1 MRLVVCVVVCAVI
14 CVGADLDKVLAAY
27 RANPKDWKLAHQTAL
42 AYTER
47 NQFNEAATYFRK
59 ALAGNPGFVP
69 ARKNLAVV
77 LWFGG
82 RHAESEVLFRQLAA
96 DLPKDPIPHLYL
108 GLAAHGRAQY
118 SEAHRQF
125 ASSGELATAN
135 PDVVPEVLD
144 SYLATGDRSVLV
156 NATKLVASARSPELS
171 LRTAAVLD
179 KYGCAE
185 QAYQVYR
192 SALEFAPSHEPL
204 YLALASFASA
214 HENNGYGLQIL
225 DKGLQLIP
233 GSAALY
239 FHRGL
244 LSALDGQRDQALADL
259 TEAAAANRQW
269 PLPVLAKGVL
279 QLESGQSVESADTF
293 LSVLREH
300 PDDPSAAYL
309 RALALNRT
317 GDPETRAEQIQL
329 LEGAVRTKPD
339 DSRALTLLGRIY
351 GESGRQKDAIECLK
365 KAVRSDAGNATAE
378 YQLAMALRRAGLT
391 AEADKHLAR
400 FRQVRDVKE
409 ESELVQFLRV
419 RP

>member
-1 MRLVVCVVVCAVI
+1 L
-14 CVGADLDKVLAAY
+14 LAAY
-27 RANPKDWKLAHQTAL
+27 RSNPKDWKLAHQTAL

-77 LWFGG
+77 LWFAGK
-82 RHAESEVLFRQLAA
+82 HAESEVLFRQLVP
-96 DLPKDPIPHLYL
+96 DLPNDPVPHLYL
-108 GLAAHGRAQY
+108 GLALHGRAQY
-118 SEAHRQF
+118 AEAHRQF
-125 ASSGELATAN
+125 ASAGELATAN
-135 PDVVPEVLD
+135 PDVVPEVLE
-144 SYLATGDRSVLV
+144 SYLAAGDRSVLE
-156 NATKLVASARSPELS
+156 NATRLVAIARSPELS

-185 QAYQVYR
+185 QAYSVYR
-192 SALEFAPSHEPL
+192 SALEFAPSNEPL

-225 DKGLQLIP
+225 DRGLQLLP

-244 LSALDGQRDQALADL
+244 LSALDGKRDQALTDL
-259 TEAAAANRQW
+259 TKAAAANRQW

-279 QLESGQSVESADTF
+279 QLEAGQSAESADTF
-293 LSVLREH
+293 ASVLRER

-317 GDPETRAEQIQL
+317 GDPETRAEQIRL
-329 LEGAVRTKPD
+329 LESAVRTKPD
-339 DSRALTLLGRIY
+339 NARALTLLGRIY
-351 GESGRQKDAIECLK
+351 ADSGRQKEAIECLR
-365 KAVRSDAGNATAE
+365 KAVRSDGRNATAE
-378 YQLAMALRRAGLT
+378 YQLSLALRRAGLT
-391 AEADKHLAR
+391 AEADKHLVR
-400 FRQVRDVKE
+400 FRQLRDVKE